1 MAQALT
7 QSDFDTV
14 TGKGVTLVDFW
25 AEWCGPCKM
34 LTPTIDALATEYAG
48 KADIRKVNIDEEPGL
63 AERFDVSSIPTLL
76 VIRDGEITDRFIGVR
91 NKAQLSAA
99 IDAAL
104 NG

>member
-7 QSDFDTV
+7 QADFDTV

-34 LTPTIDALATEYAG
+34 LTPTIDALAQEYAG

-76 VIRDGEITDRFIGVR
+76 VIRDGEIKERFIGVR
-91 NKAQLSAA
+91 NKAQLAAA